1 MAGRGG
7 GKGASGGKFKLSKDF
22 GPPKL
27 RKVHDELVSR
37 INQITPIQGLGT
49 RVDQREDGRQIS
61 ADHPGVPNADDTGS
75 GGGGSGTPVNLY
87 GALNGAPATY
97 HLLQSSP
104 PTPA

>member
-7 GKGASGGKFKLSKDF
+7 GKGASSGKFKLSKDF

-27 RKVHDELVSR
+27 RKVHEELVEQINRNRPLPGLATKTEQMDDGIR
-37 INQITPIQGLGT
+37 IHG
-49 RVDQREDGRQIS
+49 
-61 ADHPGVPNADDTGS
+61 DHPATPNADDGGS

-87 GALNGAPATY
+87 GALNGAPAIF
-97 HLLQSSP
+97 HLLQSSA